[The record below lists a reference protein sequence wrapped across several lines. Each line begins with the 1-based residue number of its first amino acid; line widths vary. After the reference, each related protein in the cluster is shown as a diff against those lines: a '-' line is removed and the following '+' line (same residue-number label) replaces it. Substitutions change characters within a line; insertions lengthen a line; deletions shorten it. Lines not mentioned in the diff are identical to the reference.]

1 MRKLLIV
8 PLVLAILLVAA
19 DRISAY
25 VAQRKIANRLAS
37 FYHLSALPSVHIK
50 GFPFLTQ
57 VVAGRYTEVDITVSS
72 LTAGGMQMRDMQAR
86 FTGVN
91 APLSRLIGNGQGP
104 MTADRATATAFIPF
118 ASVQQ
123 RLPPG
128 IKLAPD
134 GGDLKLSG
142 RLGYLGFDVPV
153 AAAVSLQVSN
163 SAIEVAPRHVT
174 VAGGVPV
181 VVPPELLGSRLA
193 IALPVRDLPMHL
205 QVRSVRVT
213 TGGFEVTA
221 SAQDVELQNSG

>member
-1 MRKLLIV
+1 MRKLLILFV
-8 PLVLAILLVAA
+8 VLVILLVAA

-25 VAQRKIANRLAS
+25 VAQRKIASRVAAS
-37 FYHLSALPSVHIK
+37 YHFPTQPTVHIK

-57 VVAGRYTEVDITVSS
+57 VVAGRYKEVDITLSS
-72 LTAGGMQMRDMQAR
+72 LTAGGMQMRDLHAR

-91 APLSRLIGNGQGP
+91 APLNRVIGNGQGS
-104 MTADRATATAFIPF
+104 MTADRAAATAFIPF

-142 RLGYLGFDVPV
+142 KLGYLGLDVPV
-153 AAAVSLQVSN
+153 SAAVSLRVSN

-181 VVPPELLGSRLA
+181 VVPTELLGNRLA
-193 IALPVRDLPMHL
+193 IAMPVRDLPMHL
-205 QVRSVRVT
+205 QIRGVRVM

-221 SAQDVELQNSG
+221 SAQGVEFQNNG